1 MAELKLSEGEKCYL
15 INGINDN
22 FRIDGR
28 SCWDRRE
35 IELENNLLPSC
46 VGSALI
52 RSVNCSVIAGVKMSL
67 VSPDSGRPGKG
78 KIEFFADIS
87 ANADPL
93 FEGRGGQ
100 EMTVELVRFFED
112 SFKDCSLLDCLTVVE
127 GKQVWCLSIDILI
140 LEIGARASLYDLC
153 SIAVKAALYDTRLP
167 KVYFNPDIMDIEIS
181 EDPFDLMQLDVSKV
195 PIFVTV
201 TRIGNNYTIDP
212 TQEEEA
218 SSIASLLF
226 SVDNCGTLLHSKKLG
241 HGSLHCY
248 PIKELIPKI
257 SEVALEL
264 HNFIDDQCK
273 SFTSR

>member
-1 MAELKLSEGEKCYL
+1 MAEVKLSEGEKCYL
-15 INGINDN
+15 IHGINDN

-35 IELENNLLPSC
+35 IDLEINLLPSC
-46 VGSALI
+46 VGSAQI

-67 VSPDSGRPGKG
+67 VPPDPGRPGKG

-100 EMTVELVRFFED
+100 GIVVELVSFFED
-112 SFKDCSLLDCLTVVE
+112 SYKDCSLLDCLTVVE
-127 GKQVWCLSIDILI
+127 GKSVWCLSIDILI
-140 LEIGARASLYDLC
+140 LEIGSKASLYDLC

-167 KVYFNPDIMDIEIS
+167 KVYVNPDTMDIEIPD
-181 EDPFDLMQLDVSKV
+181 DPFDIMRLDISQIPV
-195 PIFVTV
+195 FVTV
-201 TRIGNNYTIDP
+201 TRIGNSYIIDP

-218 SSIASLLF
+218 SSISSLLF
-226 SVDNCGTLLHSKKLG
+226 SVNNCGTLLHSKKLG
-241 HGSLHCY
+241 LGSLHCD

-257 SEVALEL
+257 SVVALEL
-264 HNFIDDQCK
+264 HDFIEDQCK
-273 SFTSR
+273 SLTS